1 MSSHVFTEFMWKSY
15 TLNHVSSAW
24 NYLDIYPWLPLPSPR
39 AWVPPWLA
47 LSPPSQAPEKDRSHD
62 VSQDL
67 GLFNKPCRQS
77 TQLAYGSRLLLPHE
91 TLTLRNKSA
100 GSWKNLELQI
110 QLFTS
115 IYCRQLVQQQPFV
128 SFMQNSISKAWSLT
142 HIGPLPLVLP
152 WLAPLFRPFQG
163 PAKLEEVFR
172 AIIKGNRGGNERNRN
187 SILVACV

>member
-1 MSSHVFTEFMWKSY
+1 MSSQNLWWKSY

-77 TQLAYGSRLLLPHE
+77 THLAYGSRLLLPHE

-115 IYCRQLVQQQPFV
+115 IYRGQLVQHNHLFHSCKIQSPKHDLSPTSGLCLWF
-128 SFMQNSISKAWSLT
+128 FLGWLLFFGRFRRLQNWRRSSK
-142 HIGPLPLVLP
+142 PLSKEQ
-152 WLAPLFRPFQG
+152 RKQG
-163 PAKLEEVFR
+163 RKRKKP
-172 AIIKGNRGGNERNRN
+172 
-187 SILVACV
+187 